1 MIKLKQSGIDWIGD
15 IPANWSLNKI
25 GAVYEE
31 RNTKV
36 SDKDYEPLSVTKQGV
51 VPQLDNAAKTDN
63 GDNRKLI
70 CKNDFVINSRSD
82 RRGSCGISDRDGS
95 CSLINTVLK
104 PRKNMCNRYYSF
116 VFKSD
121 NFADEYYRWGHGI
134 VDDLWSTKWMD
145 MKNIYIPSPSLEEQ
159 ERIADYLE
167 LKCKAIEENLEL
179 QEKTIGKLKEFKQ
192 SFITEIVSKG
202 LNKKAIYKE
211 SGFFWIGSVPNHWEV
226 GQLKYFAS
234 IRAGITLGKTYS
246 DDEKLV
252 EMPYL
257 RVANVQGEY
266 VDFSDIATLRVREDE
281 IEKYR
286 LHAGELLMTEGGDRD
301 KLGRGT
307 VWNNEIDP
315 CLHQNHVFAL
325 TTDDARL
332 DVHYLDY
339 VTTSKIGR
347 NYFDYTA
354 KKTTNLAS
362 TNSTA
367 IMQFRIPI
375 PPIEEQHEIVRYLD
389 KKVEDINRTISIR
402 EAIIS
407 KLNEYKKS
415 LIYEVVT
422 GKKEV

>member
-167 LKCKAIEENLEL
+167 LKCKAIEETLEL

-389 KKVEDINRTISIR
+389 KKVDDINRTISIR
-402 EAIIS
+402 EVIIS